1 MSLLIQWE
9 GGDSVTTIAAGQ
21 LIGFFGSGS
30 TGAFGQSIPLSSYN
44 SYTAG
49 TNNVG
54 TINYGALPN
63 VKYMSSITADIGSGA
78 QGLISIPSGSCT
90 LHIRLTSGSMTTR
103 LQAVRLIAYD
113 NGDLTQGPA
122 NVSIKGFEYNT
133 SISWVTMSGSA
144 APLVLTPHTG
154 SAQLYHDYFV
164 GLSASPA
171 ISGSH
176 TTIALALYAEWY

>member
-1 MSLLIQWE
+1 MSLLVQFK
-9 GGDSVTTIAAGQ
+9 GGDDVNTISSGQ

-30 TGAFGQSIPLSSYN
+30 TGAFGESIPLSAYN
-44 SYTAG
+44 RYTAI
-49 TNNVG
+49 TNSTG
-54 TINYGALPN
+54 TINYGVLPN
-63 VKYMSSITADIGSGA
+63 VRYTAATTGDIGSGA
-78 QGLISIPSGSCT
+78 QALSSIPSGSCT
-90 LHIRLTSGSMTTR
+90 LHIRLTSGSLTTR

-113 NGDLTQGPA
+113 SRFNTAAGPFNA
-122 NVSIKGFEYNT
+122 SIKGFEYGST
-133 SISWVTMSGSA
+133 SWTTMSGSS

-154 SAQLYHDYFV
+154 SAQLYHDYYV